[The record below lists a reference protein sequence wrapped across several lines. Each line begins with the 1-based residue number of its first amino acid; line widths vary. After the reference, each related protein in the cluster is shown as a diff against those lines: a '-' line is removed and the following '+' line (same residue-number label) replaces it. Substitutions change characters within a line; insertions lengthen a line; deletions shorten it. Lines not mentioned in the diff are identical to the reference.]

1 MPNYNPYKTD
11 LFTNGLDYIIANLP
25 GSPTVNQLNETVI
38 AYFAS
43 LPDPDPDHQIIMQQT
58 NLFSINNYINQ
69 QIAANLNYDAPAWA
83 FIESVISGTKQNTID
98 SLTEY
103 LLYAQEQLAV
113 ADINTPSKNALYIAL
128 TNAQG
133 SCAYWQTIVESP
145 GSWATYLH
153 ANEAVNYANI
163 PTWIVAA
170 FTGALSGFAQMQEP
184 AVNGATITNAQ
195 GRMVGQP
202 MAYGSALAVNAGKV
216 IFKWAKRPVG
226 NCGCAQ

>member
-11 LFTNGLDYIIANLP
+11 LLTNGFDYIIANLP
-25 GSPTVNQLNETVI
+25 GSPTVNDLNNTI
-38 AYFAS
+38 IDYFAS
-43 LPDPDPDHQIIMQQT
+43 LPDPLSSDAQGIMQQT
-58 NLFSINNYINQ
+58 NIFSINNYINQ
-69 QIAANLNYDAPAWA
+69 QIAPNLNYDAAGWA
-83 FIESVISGTKQNTID
+83 FIESVVSGIKENTVD
-98 SLTEY
+98 SYTE
-103 LLYAQEQLAV
+103 LLLNAQEQLAA

-163 PTWIVAA
+163 PTWILAA
-170 FTGALSGFAQMQEP
+170 FTGALSGFAQVQEP
-184 AVNGATITNAQ
+184 AINGATPINVQ
-195 GRMVGQP
+195 GRMVGQA

-216 IFKWAKRPVG
+216 IFKWAKRPG
-226 NCGCAQ
+226 TFSSF